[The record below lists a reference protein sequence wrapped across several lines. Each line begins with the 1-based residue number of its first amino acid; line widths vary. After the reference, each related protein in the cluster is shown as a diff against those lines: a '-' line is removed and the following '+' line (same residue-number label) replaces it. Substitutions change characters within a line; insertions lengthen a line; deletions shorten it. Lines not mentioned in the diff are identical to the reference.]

1 MYYFLFP
8 SEAQQGEALLWSSWL
23 EKHPETEL
31 LSPEDP
37 PPWDN
42 TQTKAEWDQHAAD
55 TYYTYWGQY
64 CYWSAQGWTTDQSV
78 RTGNMDGEAAAG
90 EQDMGS
96 VDLKDGQTEGDSPT
110 QSEDVD
116 SVHKEVENLENQFE
130 VKCTVNTDQCCLT
143 QCVGTSAV
151 TEQLNGHIGC
161 SGRPHG
167 DENDR
172 KRPGGSTEQKT
183 VKHTGTS
190 THLLYTFT
198 LYIDINR
205 YIYIYHKVLSIYVN
219 IYIYTV

>member
-190 THLLYTFT
+190 TRLLYTFT

-205 YIYIYHKVLSIYVN
+205 YIYIIKFYLYM
-219 IYIYTV
+219 